1 MCEPWR
7 SSTHSSL
14 HMVFLFRSTS
24 EQPGDESTPNT
35 FLSHPGQY
43 GSPCLSIMDP
53 NIVRE
58 GAQGF
63 RDFMECEST
72 KDNGY
77 RDFED
82 KPLKPRERSERSMGD
97 ASDVDRKQVPIAAGD
112 DSRHDKP
119 RNWSEV
125 KALQVALEPSMW
137 TFARVTGRAPPET
150 GLWDSYARQFTALQQ
165 MSYQI
170 WRIGRRAGQSPR
182 LARLQAW
189 TGGIRNINT
198 ATVEVSDKESEG
210 SEHPKVLRAIQ
221 NHDQQVTGFR
231 QPRDWHLAAEI
242 KDADIRVWDRSSLTA
257 NIPSEFL
264 LAGEDATTKA
274 SEAWRDRLEAIVA
287 RDLDK
292 CESYSDPLLSFL
304 TRLLSRKPKLENISH
319 PTYSLLLV
327 QLSKRVILTSRR
339 SRRRMA
345 SECRIL
351 VL

>member
-1 MCEPWR
+1 
-7 SSTHSSL
+7 
-14 HMVFLFRSTS
+14 
-24 EQPGDESTPNT
+24 
-35 FLSHPGQY
+35 
-43 GSPCLSIMDP
+43 MDP
-53 NIVRE
+53 FVVRE

-63 RDFMECEST
+63 CDFMECEST
-72 KDNGY
+72 KDNGH
-77 RDFED
+77 RDFVD
-82 KPLKPRERSERSMGD
+82 KPLKPQEQYAKSMGNG
-97 ASDVDRKQVPIAAGD
+97 SDVDKEHFPIAAGD

-125 KALQVALEPSMW
+125 KALQLALEPSMW

-150 GLWDSYARQFTALQQ
+150 GLWDSYARQFAALQQ

-170 WRIGRRAGQSPR
+170 RRIERRAGQSPR
-182 LARLQAW
+182 LVRLQAW

-198 ATVEVSDKESEG
+198 ATVEVSEEESEG

-221 NHDQQVTGFR
+221 NHDQQLAGFR

-242 KDADIRVWDRSSLTA
+242 KDADIRAWDRSSLTA
-257 NIPSEFL
+257 KIPSEPL
-264 LAGEDATTKA
+264 LAGEDATAKA

-292 CESYSDPLLSFL
+292 CEPYSGPLLSCL
-304 TRLLSRKPKLENISH
+304 TRLLSRKPKLENISL

-339 SRRRMA
+339 FRRRMA